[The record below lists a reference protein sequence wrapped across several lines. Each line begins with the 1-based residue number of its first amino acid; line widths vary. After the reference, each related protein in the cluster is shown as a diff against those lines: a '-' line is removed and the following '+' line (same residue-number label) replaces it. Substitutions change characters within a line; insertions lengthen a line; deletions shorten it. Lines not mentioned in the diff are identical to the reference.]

1 MFCLKENTVV
11 ANLRKFALGFTL
23 LCLAIAAYA
32 QNPFDAHKQF
42 SATMVMTG
50 APMAGHGQGDMKVY
64 RLNDKM
70 RTNIGTMGYS
80 IIDLTQH
87 TMYMVMGQGMCMQMS
102 PRGQQ
107 NPFAEQG
114 SVERTPAGT
123 DTVDG
128 HPCKVENVTVT
139 PQNGTPTK
147 MKVWE
152 ADDLQ
157 GFPVKVE
164 IQSNKG
170 PVTVMYKDVSLD
182 APAAS
187 LFTHP
192 DNCRQMP
199 SMPGGPQ

>member
-1 MFCLKENTVV
+1 MKENRMPR
-11 ANLRKFALGFTL
+11 NLRKLILGFTFA
-23 LCLAIAAYA
+23 CLVVAAHA
-32 QNPFDAHKQF
+32 QNPFDTHKQF
-42 SATMVMTG
+42 SATMVVSG
-50 APMAGHGQGDMKVY
+50 AAMGPHAPQGDMKIY
-64 RLNDKM
+64 RSGDKM

-80 IIDLTQH
+80 VTDLTQH
-87 TMYMVMGQGMCMQMS
+87 TTYMVMGQGMCMQMQMT
-102 PRGQQ
+102 PRAQP
-107 NPFAEQG
+107 NPFSEQG

-123 DTVDG
+123 EVVDG
-128 HPCKVENVTVT
+128 HSCKIENVTVT

-164 IQSNKG
+164 IQSSKG
-170 PVTVMYKDVSLD
+170 PVTVMYKDVSFD

-192 DNCRQMP
+192 DNCQQMP
-199 SMPGGPQ
+199 NMPKTP

>member
-1 MFCLKENTVV
+1 MLVDFH
-11 ANLRKFALGFTL
+11 KFTLGFIFVCTGI
-23 LCLAIAAYA
+23 IAFA
-32 QNPFDAHKQF
+32 QNPFETHKQF

-50 APMAGHGQGDMKVY
+50 AAMGPHAPQGDMKIY
-64 RLNDKM
+64 RLGDKM
-70 RTNIGTMGYS
+70 RTNIGSMGYS
-80 IIDLTQH
+80 ITDLSQH
-87 TMYMVMGQGMCMQMS
+87 TMYMVMGQGMCMQM
-102 PRGQQ
+102 PITPKAQP
-107 NPFAEQG
+107 NPFSEQG

-128 HPCKVENVTVT
+128 HSCKVENVTVT
-139 PQNGTPTK
+139 SQNGTQTK

-164 IQSNKG
+164 IQSSKG
-170 PVTVMYKDVSLD
+170 PITVTYKDVSFD

-192 DNCRQMP
+192 ENCRQMP
-199 SMPGGPQ
+199 NMQAGPQ

>member
-1 MFCLKENTVV
+1 MI
-11 ANLRKFALGFTL
+11 ANLRKFTLALSVVY
-23 LCLAIAAYA
+23 LAVAAYG

-50 APMAGHGQGDMKVY
+50 SPMGSHSPQGEMKIY
-64 RLNDKM
+64 RLGDKM
-70 RTNIGTMGYS
+70 RTDIGSTGYS
-80 IIDLTQH
+80 VTDLSQH
-87 TMYMVMGQGMCMQMS
+87 TTYMVMGQGMCMQMA

-107 NPFAEQG
+107 NPFTEQG

-139 PQNGTPTK
+139 PANGTPTK

-152 ADDLQ
+152 ADDLK

-164 IQSNKG
+164 IESSRG
-170 PVTVMYKDVSLD
+170 PITVMYKDVSFD

-199 SMPGGPQ
+199 NMPGGGAR

>member
-1 MFCLKENTVV
+1 MVT
-11 ANLRKFALGFTL
+11 NLRNFAFVFSLFFLGT
-23 LCLAIAAYA
+23 AACA

-50 APMAGHGQGDMKVY
+50 SAMGPHAPQGDMKIY
-64 RLNDKM
+64 RSGDKM

-80 IIDLTQH
+80 VIDMSQH
-87 TMYMVMGQGMCMQMS
+87 TMYMVMAQGMCMQMT
-102 PRGQQ
+102 PRSQQ

-128 HPCKVENVTVT
+128 HSCKVENVTVT

-152 ADDLQ
+152 ADDLR

-164 IQSNKG
+164 IESSRG
-170 PVTVMYKDVSLD
+170 PITVTYKDVSFD

-199 SMPGGPQ
+199 STPGGPQ

>member
-1 MFCLKENTVV
+1 MPPH
-11 ANLRKFALGFTL
+11 
-23 LCLAIAAYA
+23 AA
-32 QNPFDAHKQF
+32 Q
-42 SATMVMTG
+42 
-50 APMAGHGQGDMKVY
+50 GQMKIY
-64 RLNDKM
+64 RLGDKM
-70 RTNIGTMGYS
+70 RTDIGSTGYS
-80 IIDLTQH
+80 VTDLSQH
-87 TMYMVMGQGMCMQMS
+87 TVYMVMGHGMCMQMA

-128 HPCKVENVTVT
+128 HSCKVENVTVT

-152 ADDLQ
+152 ANDLQ
-157 GFPVKVE
+157 GFPVKVQME
-164 IQSNKG
+164 TSRG
-170 PVTVMYKDVSLD
+170 PVTVMYKDVSFD

>member
-1 MFCLKENTVV
+1 MAASF
-11 ANLRKFALGFTL
+11 RKFFFALSVVS
-23 LCLAIAAYA
+23 LAIAAYA
-32 QNPFDAHKQF
+32 QNPFDTYKQF

-50 APMAGHGQGDMKVY
+50 AAMGPHAPQGDMKIY
-64 RLNDKM
+64 RSGDKM
-70 RTNIGTMGYS
+70 RTNIGSMGYS
-80 IIDLTQH
+80 ITDLSQH
-87 TMYMVMGQGMCMQMS
+87 TTYMVMGQGMCMQMTMP

-123 DTVDG
+123 ETIDG
-128 HPCKVENVTVT
+128 HSCKVENVTVT

-152 ADDLQ
+152 ADDLH

-164 IQSNKG
+164 VETSRG
-170 PVTVMYKDVSLD
+170 PITVMYKDISFD
-182 APAAS
+182 TPAAS